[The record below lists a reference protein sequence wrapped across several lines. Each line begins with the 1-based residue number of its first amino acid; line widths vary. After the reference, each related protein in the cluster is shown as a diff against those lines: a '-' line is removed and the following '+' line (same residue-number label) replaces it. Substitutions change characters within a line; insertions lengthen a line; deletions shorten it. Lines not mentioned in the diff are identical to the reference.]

1 MLSGGMGEKREAGSS
16 GSMAYLLVTPK
27 LSGES
32 LGEGEEEEDEDDKT
46 GKPEEFSDLG
56 VSGRRKRRQLFEEG
70 ASQLLLDPRGIVADD
85 VLVAKSGERYD
96 FATSTL
102 EGLRALR
109 IHSENEE
116 RFKKRP
122 KSNEFD
128 SVELLVEELL
138 GFPNRAE
145 SS

>member
-32 LGEGEEEEDEDDKT
+32 LGEEEDEDDKT

-70 ASQLLLDPRGIVADD
+70 ASELLLDPRGIVADD
-85 VLVAKSGERYD
+85 VLVAKSG
-96 FATSTL
+96 
-102 EGLRALR
+102 
-109 IHSENEE
+109 
-116 RFKKRP
+116 
-122 KSNEFD
+122 
-128 SVELLVEELL
+128 
-138 GFPNRAE
+138 
-145 SS
+145 

>member
-1 MLSGGMGEKREAGSS
+1 MGEKREAGSS

-102 EGLRALR
+102 EGLRTLR